1 MKFAYELE
9 KLCKVCMNH
18 FEELCEKGK
27 DKIYVFSIELES
39 QSIWGGN
46 GDRDTDK
53 IFYITPNGWRE
64 EVITKEFGMYQ
75 KGDGII
81 KKDIRAIS
89 NDFIEKDINGDKTK
103 RFNMEQLF
111 RFYDKIK
118 KIYPDEF
125 K

>member
-27 DKIYVFSIELES
+27 DKIYVFSIELDS

-53 IFYITPNGWRE
+53 FFYITPNGWRE
-64 EVITKEFGMYQ
+64 ETITKEYGMYQ
-75 KGDGII
+75 KGNGII
-81 KKDIRAIS
+81 AQ
-89 NDFIEKDINGDKTK
+89 DFCCTTSKSIENDINGDKSK
-103 RFNMEQLF
+103 RFNIEQLF
-111 RFYDKIK
+111 KFYDKIQK
-118 KIYPDEF
+118 RFPDEF
-125 K
+125 I

>member
-9 KLCKVCMNH
+9 KLCKACMNH

-53 IFYITPNGWRE
+53 IFYITQNGWRK

-81 KKDIRAIS
+81 KKDICDTTS
-89 NDFIEKDINGDKTK
+89 KSIESDINGDKAE
-103 RFNMEQLF
+103 RFNIEQLF

-118 KIYPDEF
+118 NKFPGEF
-125 K
+125 R

>member
-53 IFYITPNGWRE
+53 IFYITPNGWKE

-89 NDFIEKDINGDKTK
+89 SDSIEKDINGDKAK
-103 RFNMEQLF
+103 RFDIEQLF